1 MSKLITESGI
11 RDISALRKRYP
22 KAEIYFHQDLDGVT
36 TAITMKK
43 YLEDNGIKVVGSHI
57 IQYGDKEFAVKKND
71 AQGDVMPV
79 LVDFA
84 HGKPMFK
91 IHTDHHDKQVGAE
104 KGASTSFRQARSNV
118 ETLSQIVSPKD
129 LFPSSDI
136 LLINTV
142 DSADFARQDITPEDV
157 VNYLFRFDKD
167 KSLQKNKMLLGFV
180 VNKLLL
186 AFKNKP
192 GFLEKL
198 VMDSEPSLM
207 SILMNIKDW
216 MKNTNSATPE
226 QLQQNAQGYKEQ
238 MKTYS
243 GVDYKDGII
252 FQYGGGNMMKPGSYD
267 RYTPFRTHPDADF
280 MIMAWPLGLLQVS
293 CNPFKKERGLKG
305 VNLGEIA
312 QEVLGKWEGKLKE
325 KNIPLSTI
333 KWISETSVGPESVGF
348 TFKDFDAL
356 YGERFMFM
364 DGGEDALESIKE
376 MMERP
381 FTDLSEEERSKLDKI
396 GVNAWDL
403 IQSMSGGH
411 KCITNISGLNYFGR
425 SKRPSTGP
433 YRYDPERE
441 DAPYLKFLKMLA
453 QEFRSKLQEKIS
465 QSKEETK
472 ITEQQSKG
480 KPITTT
486 ATTLT
491 SSQTQQQSSLQP
503 TTNTQS
509 GTLQSTTN
517 ISLRRNNDKNL
528 TSSGGGYF
536 MFFAFPKYRPTLED
550 SALTRMLQTL
560 GKGLEWV
567 EDKLG
572 LNEQKGKQIKI
583 YATGH
588 GGCIIINKDGNVN
601 LFEFGPYDDKGIGKV
616 LQTSMGRIAKFDTKK
631 SLINPDEVAKLCKTK
646 TYRDGPKLDML
657 VSLLSLPNEKMAM
670 DEAVKSRKY
679 DFLDIVGGGDSNCAT
694 YAVDV
699 ANAGGIN
706 DIKVGKTFE
715 LGFGYG
721 IPEKPSTV
729 LRKFNLSK
737 FFIKSFQA

>member
-36 TAITMKK
+36 TAIAMKK

-167 KSLQKNKMLLGFV
+167 KSLQKNKKLLGFD

-364 DGGEDALESIKE
+364 DGGEETLDKIKE

-472 ITEQQSKG
+472 ITEQQS
-480 KPITTT
+480 
-486 ATTLT
+486 
-491 SSQTQQQSSLQP
+491 SLQP
-503 TTNTQS
+503 TMNTQS
-509 GTLQSTTN
+509 GTLQPTTN
-517 ISLRRNNDKNL
+517 ISSRRNDEKNL
-528 TSSGGGYF
+528 TLSGSYF

-550 SALTRMLQTL
+550 STLTRLLQKL
-560 GKGLEWV
+560 GKGVEWV
-567 EDKLG
+567 ENKLG
-572 LNEQKGKQIKI
+572 LDEQRTKQGIKV

-588 GGCIIINKDGNVN
+588 GGCIIIDKDGSVN

-670 DEAVKSRKY
+670 SEAIKPRNY

-721 IPEKPSTV
+721 IPEKPGTV

-737 FFIKSFQA
+737 FFINSFQV

>member
-1 MSKLITESGI
+1 MKKLIKESGI

-36 TAITMKK
+36 TAIAMKK

-129 LFPSSDI
+129 LFPSSDV

-207 SILMNIKDW
+207 SILTNIKNW
-216 MKNTNSATPE
+216 MKNANTATPQ
-226 QLQQNAQGYKEQ
+226 QLQKNAEDYKEQ

-312 QEVLGKWEGKLKE
+312 QEVLGKWEGQLKDR
-325 KNIPLSTI
+325 NIPLSTI

-364 DGGEDALESIKE
+364 DGGEEALDNIKE
-376 MMERP
+376 MMDKP

-411 KCITNISGLNYFGR
+411 KCITNISGLNYLGR
-425 SKRPSTGP
+425 SKRPPTGG
-433 YRYDPERE
+433 YKYDPERE
-441 DAPYLKFLKMLA
+441 DSPYIKFLKMLA

-465 QSKEETK
+465 QSKGETN
-472 ITEQQSKG
+472 ITE
-480 KPITTT
+480 
-486 ATTLT
+486 
-491 SSQTQQQSSLQP
+491 QQSSLQP
-503 TTNTQS
+503 TMNTQS
-509 GTLQSTTN
+509 GTLQPTTN
-517 ISLRRNNDKNL
+517 IQSRRKDEKNL
-528 TSSGGGYF
+528 TSSDSGYF
-536 MFFAFPKYRPTLED
+536 MFFAFPRYRPSVED
-550 SALTRMLQTL
+550 STLTRILQKL
-560 GKGLEWV
+560 GKSVEWV

-588 GGCIIINKDGNVN
+588 GGCIIINKNGEVS

-616 LQTSMGRIAKFDTKK
+616 LHTSMGKIAKFDNRNN
-631 SLINPDEVAKLCKTK
+631 LVNQIEVAKICKTK
-646 TYRDGPKLDML
+646 TYRDGPNLDML
-657 VSLLSLPNEKMAM
+657 VSLLSLPNVKMATS
-670 DEAVKSRKY
+670 EALKPRKY

-699 ANAGGIN
+699 ANAGGIT
-706 DIKVGKTFE
+706 DIQVGTSYE
-715 LGFGYG
+715 IGFGYG
-721 IPEKPSTV
+721 IPEKPKAV
-729 LRKFNLSK
+729 FKKFGTSNC
-737 FFIKSFQA
+737 FIGNFQV

>member
-1 MSKLITESGI
+1 MKKLIKESGI

-36 TAITMKK
+36 TAIAMKK

-129 LFPSSDI
+129 LFPSSDV

-192 GFLEKL
+192 EFLERL

-207 SILMNIKDW
+207 SILTNIKEW
-216 MKNTNSATPE
+216 MKNTNSATPQ
-226 QLQQNAQGYKEQ
+226 QLQKNAEDYKEQ
-238 MKTYS
+238 MKTFS
-243 GVDYKDGII
+243 GIDYKDGII
-252 FQYGGGNMMKPGSYD
+252 FQYGGGNMIKPGSYD

-333 KWISETSVGPESVGF
+333 KWISETSVGSESVGF

-465 QSKEETK
+465 QSKGETN
-472 ITEQQSKG
+472 ITE
-480 KPITTT
+480 
-486 ATTLT
+486 
-491 SSQTQQQSSLQP
+491 QQSSLQP
-503 TTNTQS
+503 TMNTQS
-509 GTLQSTTN
+509 GTLQPTTN
-517 ISLRRNNDKNL
+517 IQSREKDEKIL
-528 TSSGGGYF
+528 TLSDGGYF
-536 MFFAFPKYRPTLED
+536 MFFAFPKYRPSVED
-550 SALTRMLQTL
+550 STLTRMLQTL
-560 GKGLEWV
+560 GKGVEWV
-567 EDKLG
+567 ENKLG

-588 GGCIIINKDGNVN
+588 GGCIIINRDGNVN

-616 LQTSMGRIAKFDTKK
+616 LQTSMGRIAKFNTKK
-631 SLINPDEVAKLCKTK
+631 SLINPEEVAKLCKTK
-646 TYRDGPKLDML
+646 TYRDGPKLDMS

-670 DEAVKSRKY
+670 NEAVKPRKY

-699 ANAGGIN
+699 ANAGGIK
-706 DIKVGKTFE
+706 DVKIGKIFD

-721 IPEKPSTV
+721 IPEKPTTV
-729 LRKFNLSK
+729 LKKFDFSKFN
-737 FFIKSFQA
+737 INSFQA

>member
-36 TAITMKK
+36 TAIAMKK

-364 DGGEDALESIKE
+364 DGGEETLDKIKE

-472 ITEQQSKG
+472 ITEQQS
-480 KPITTT
+480 
-486 ATTLT
+486 
-491 SSQTQQQSSLQP
+491 SLQP
-503 TTNTQS
+503 TMNTQS
-509 GTLQSTTN
+509 GTLQPTTN
-517 ISLRRNNDKNL
+517 ISSRRNDEKNL
-528 TSSGGGYF
+528 TLSGSYF

-550 SALTRMLQTL
+550 STLTRLLQKL
-560 GKGLEWV
+560 GKGVEWV
-567 EDKLG
+567 ENKLG
-572 LNEQKGKQIKI
+572 LDEQRTKQGIKV

-588 GGCIIINKDGNVN
+588 GGCIIIDKDGSVN

-631 SLINPDEVAKLCKTK
+631 SLINPEEVAKLCKTK

-721 IPEKPSTV
+721 IPEKPGTV

-737 FFIKSFQA
+737 FFINSFQV